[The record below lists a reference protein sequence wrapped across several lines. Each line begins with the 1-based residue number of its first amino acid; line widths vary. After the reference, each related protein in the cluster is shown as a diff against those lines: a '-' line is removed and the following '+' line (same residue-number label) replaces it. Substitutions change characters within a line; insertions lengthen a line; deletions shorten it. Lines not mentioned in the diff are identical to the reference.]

1 VRRVDTA
8 WLGAAQTEAEI
19 DLSCRFVAAELNAK
33 FRGQHIVL
41 CGILK
46 GVYVFLS
53 DLTKHLTI
61 PYSVYFVEASSYG
74 DKQQAGELQFMSQL
88 VPSKFHNRKVM

>member
-1 VRRVDTA
+1 V
-8 WLGAAQTEAEI
+8 AQTEAEI